1 MATWWDAILYE
12 FASVLAARRS
22 AVEAAGE
29 DAAAVERAEGAFRRL
44 VSAAEERFKSA
55 ALAEGADAEAHYQYG
70 NFLQTTELF
79 QEAEEEYIRALELDK
94 AHVDAMNNLATLR
107 LTRDDDPEGARF
119 IWEQALKVAPEDVDV
134 MFNIAEAARQQG
146 DEGCVSA
153 MLERILASVGLGWD
167 DAYVTNL
174 VKRRPPQNRDPTPEE
189 VAFFAPWAFEEV
201 RLVVLVGEHRG
212 RACGVVEQHL
222 WRGDE
227 WCR

>member
-1 MATWWDAILYE
+1 MPMSPDDPRAILRVGKGTD
-12 FASVLAARRS
+12 FQGLLAARRS

-153 MLERILASVGLGWD
+153 MLERILAL
-167 DAYVTNL
+167 
-174 VKRRPPQNRDPTPEE
+174 RPDLAENDTLK
-189 VAFFAPWAFEEV
+189 AF
-201 RLVVLVGEHRG
+201 RG
-212 RACGVVEQHL
+212 AQ
-222 WRGDE
+222 
-227 WCR
+227 